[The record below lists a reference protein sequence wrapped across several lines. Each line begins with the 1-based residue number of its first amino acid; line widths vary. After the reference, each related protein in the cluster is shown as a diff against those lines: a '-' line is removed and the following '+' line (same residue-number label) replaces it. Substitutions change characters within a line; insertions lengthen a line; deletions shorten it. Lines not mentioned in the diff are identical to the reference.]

1 MASIASGRPEKFRIG
16 QVFSN
21 TFSVIGRSFGPLA
34 AIIGLFSAAPTLIY
48 NFWNLTQLAR
58 MREAVGASAFERPD
72 MARLAAVSA
81 IAGLMFLVLS
91 FLAQAALVRLT
102 VDDLN
107 GRRPA
112 VGDCVQI
119 ALRRFFPMLGIG
131 VIVFL
136 ALILAAI
143 VMSVVASLLAFGGLF
158 VGGLI
163 GVAVA
168 FIPAAMWLI
177 SISVAIPVAVQE
189 RLGVFGSISR
199 SRALTKGSRWPIF
212 GLLLVIAIAAGL
224 LQAAFSLLF
233 RFALA
238 TAGGLSGTGIF
249 VGAVGGSLLSSI
261 FSAVISVAIAV
272 IYVELRQVK
281 EGANVDEL
289 AEIFS

>member
-16 QVFSN
+16 RVFSN
-21 TFSVIGRSFGPLA
+21 TFSVISRSFGPLA
-34 AIIGLFSAAPTLIY
+34 AIVGLFSAAPTLIY

-58 MREAVGASAFERPD
+58 MREAAGASAFERPD

-81 IAGLMFLVLS
+81 IAGLVFLVLGL
-91 FLAQAALVRLT
+91 LAQAALVRLT
-102 VDDLN
+102 VEDMN
-107 GRRPA
+107 GSRPA
-112 VGDCVQI
+112 VGDCIQI

-131 VIVFL
+131 FIVFL
-136 ALILAAI
+136 ALILAGI
-143 VMSVVASLLAFGGLF
+143 VIGIVASIFAFGGAF
-158 VGGLI
+158 VGALI
-163 GVAVA
+163 GIAVA
-168 FIPAAMWLI
+168 AIPAAMWFI

-212 GLLLVIAIAAGL
+212 GLLLVIGIAAGL

-238 TAGGLSGTGIF
+238 TASGLSGTGIF

-272 IYVELRQVK
+272 IYVELRQVR
-281 EGANVDEL
+281 EGASVDEL

>member
-1 MASIASGRPEKFRIG
+1 MASITSGRPEKFSIG
-16 QVFSN
+16 RVFSN
-21 TFSVIGRSFGPLA
+21 TFAVIGRSFGPLA
-34 AIIGLFSAAPTLIY
+34 VIVGLFSALPTFIY
-48 NFWNLTQLAR
+48 NLWNLTQLAR
-58 MREAVGASAFERPD
+58 IRQLESASTFESED
-72 MARLAAVSA
+72 MARFAAASV
-81 IAGLMFLVLS
+81 IAGLVFLVLS

-102 VDDLN
+102 VDNLN

-112 VGDCVQI
+112 VGDCIQV

-131 VIVFL
+131 FIVFV
-136 ALILAAI
+136 ALVLAA
-143 VMSVVASLLAFGGLF
+143 VAMGVVASILAFGGLF
-158 VGGLI
+158 IGWPI

-189 RLGVFGSISR
+189 RLGVLGSISR

-212 GLLLVIAIAAGL
+212 GLLLIIGIAAGL

-238 TAGGLSGTGIF
+238 SASGLSGSGII
-249 VGAVGGSLLSSI
+249 VGSVGSSLLSTV

-281 EGANVDEL
+281 EGASIGEL